1 MVIDHKEFC
10 YSTMPQSLLCPS
22 IFYA

>member
-22 IFYA
+22 IFYR